1 MRWANQAVA
10 VNGKPVDD
18 GALPG
23 LQRIGF
29 VRSVRAPQFE
39 GITFHEVL
47 CKSALNKVPNAAA
60 LPFRYTVN
68 GYRGCSHGCRYC
80 FARPTHEYLDFNCGT
95 DFDTQVVVKTNVA
108 EVLRHELRRPS
119 WQRETVAL
127 GTNTDPYQ
135 RAEGRYALMP
145 GIIGA
150 LAESGTPLS
159 ILTKGTLLRRDLPL
173 IAEAAQQVPV
183 SVAVS
188 LAVGDAELHR
198 DVEPGTP
205 TPQARLGLIT
215 AIRDAG
221 LDCHVMVAPVLP
233 HLTDSVEHL
242 DRLLGQIAAAGAT
255 GVTVFGL
262 HLRSSTRGWFMSWL
276 ARSHPELV
284 GRYREL
290 YRRGAYLPPSY
301 REMLRER
308 AAPLIAKYRLAG
320 DHRPFPQAASSGH
333 GAGTQSSRRCFELAG
348 LIAARLGKG
357 ELVHHGNRAEQPAQ
371 RVMRRLDRG
380 VAAGLTRV
388 DVESREA
395 VRVVAVAK
403 RRPRRILHHVDR
415 CLAPDRGIEGAD
427 SGQHAAPRFGEKQP
441 VGRRGCAAP
450 ADDEV
455 HRSPGRVDEVV
466 AGVDGYRR
474 SGVGAQRSA
483 QRM

>member
-10 VNGKPVDD
+10 VNGKPVEDE
-18 GALPG
+18 ALPG

-29 VRSVRAPQFE
+29 LRSVRSPQFD
-39 GITFHEVL
+39 GITFHEVV

-68 GYRGCSHGCRYC
+68 GYRGCSHACRYC
-80 FARPTHEYLDFNCGT
+80 FARPTHEYLELNCGN
-95 DFDTQVVVKTNVA
+95 DFDTQVVVKTNVV
-108 EVLRHELRRPS
+108 EVLRRELRRPS

-173 IAEAAQQVPV
+173 ITDAAAQVPV

-188 LAVGDAELHR
+188 LAVGDPELHK

-205 TPQARLGLIT
+205 TPQARLGLIS
-215 AIRDAG
+215 AIRAAG

-242 DRLLGQIAAAGAT
+242 DGLLGQIAAAGASS
-255 GVTVFGL
+255 VTVFGL
-262 HLRSSTRGWFMSWL
+262 HLRSSTRGWFMEWL

-290 YRRGAYLPPSY
+290 YRRGAYLPQDY
-301 REMLRER
+301 RAMLRQR
-308 AAPLIAKYRLAG
+308 AAPLIAKHRLAG
-320 DHRPFPQAASSGH
+320 DHRSFSQAVSVA
-333 GAGTQSSRRCFELAG
+333 
-348 LIAARLGKG
+348 
-357 ELVHHGNRAEQPAQ
+357 PA
-371 RVMRRLDRG
+371 
-380 VAAGLTRV
+380 
-388 DVESREA
+388 
-395 VRVVAVAK
+395 
-403 RRPRRILHHVDR
+403 P
-415 CLAPDRGIEGAD
+415 
-427 SGQHAAPRFGEKQP
+427 QP
-441 VGRRGCAAP
+441 VQP
-450 ADDEV
+450 TLF
-455 HRSPGRVDEVV
+455 
-466 AGVDGYRR
+466 
-474 SGVGAQRSA
+474 
-483 QRM
+483 

>member
-1 MRWANQAVA
+1 MVRWDKQGVS
-10 VNGKPVDD
+10 VDD

-29 VRSVRAPQFE
+29 VRSVRTPQFE

-47 CKSALNKVPNAAA
+47 CKSALNKVPNAAM

-68 GYRGCSHGCRYC
+68 GYRGCSHACRYC
-80 FARPTHEYLDFNCGT
+80 FARPTHEYLDLDCGT

-108 EVLRHELRRPS
+108 EVLRREVHGRS

-150 LAESGTPLS
+150 LADSGTPFS

-173 IAEAAQQVPV
+173 IVDAANRVDV

-188 LAVGDAELHR
+188 LAVGDPDLHK

-205 TPQARLGLIT
+205 TPSARLGLIA

-233 HLTDSVEHL
+233 MLTDSVEHL
-242 DRLLGQIAAAGAT
+242 DGLLGQIAAAGAN

-262 HLRSSTRGWFMSWL
+262 HLRGSTRGWFMSWL

-284 GRYREL
+284 ATYRQL

-301 REMLRER
+301 REMLHER
-308 AAPLIAKYRLAG
+308 VTPL
-320 DHRPFPQAASSGH
+320 
-333 GAGTQSSRRCFELAG
+333 
-348 LIAARLGKG
+348 
-357 ELVHHGNRAEQPAQ
+357 
-371 RVMRRLDRG
+371 
-380 VAAGLTRV
+380 
-388 DVESREA
+388 
-395 VRVVAVAK
+395 VAK
-403 RRPRRILHHVDR
+403 HG
-415 CLAPDRGIEGAD
+415 LAPDRRSFRTAE
-427 SGQHAAPRFGEKQP
+427 
-441 VGRRGCAAP
+441 AP
-450 ADDEV
+450 AALT
-455 HRSPGRVDEVV
+455 
-466 AGVDGYRR
+466 AGA
-474 SGVGAQRSA
+474 AQPTLF
-483 QRM
+483 